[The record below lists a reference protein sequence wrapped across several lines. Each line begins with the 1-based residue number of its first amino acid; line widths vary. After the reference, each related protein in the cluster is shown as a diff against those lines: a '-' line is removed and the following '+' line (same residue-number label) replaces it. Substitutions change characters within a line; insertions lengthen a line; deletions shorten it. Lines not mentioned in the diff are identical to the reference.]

1 MGFFR
6 LVRGKNALDIET
18 SCAHLRLGHASHVDS
33 GLCSTGGAGGDVGF
47 NRPQPAKLSSR
58 EILWVLNFNFN
69 FSERHFIFQLQL
81 ELLMF
86 DASRFNAVEGM
97 LG

>member
-1 MGFFR
+1 MRSKR
-6 LVRGKNALDIET
+6 LFEPASAPPVRSKWPLWPVRCRQLFE
-18 SCAHLRLGHASHVDS
+18 SVSS
-33 GLCSTGGAGGDVGF
+33 

-58 EILWVLNFNFN
+58 EMCWVLNFNFN